1 MTREELKKEL
11 IELIQ
16 TDDEFRL
23 ILIGALSSGFVTR
36 EETNKI
42 LNEIKKLREDFNK
55 QFKAFGEKMD
65 AFERRMDAFERRMDA
80 FEERMDAFERGMDA
94 FERRMDAFERR
105 MDAFERRMTELRED
119 FNRGMKA
126 FDIKL
131 SARGARWG
139 IMNESAI
146 RNALKGL
153 LSEKLDL
160 KVSRWEF
167 FDRDGIVYGKPSLID
182 VDLAITDSE
191 HILIEIKSHVRKSD
205 VAELLR
211 ISELYQKSEGIKPSL
226 MIVTPYIEGKAKE
239 FAEANGIKVYTSDEL
254 IY

>member
-80 FEERMDAFERGMDA
+80 FEERMDAFER
-94 FERRMDAFERR
+94 R

-131 SARGARWG
+131 SALGARWG

-153 LSEKLDL
+153 LSEKLNL
-160 KVSRWEF
+160 KVSKWEF
-167 FDRDGIVYGKPSLID
+167 FDRNGIVYGKPSLID

-226 MIVTPYIEGKAKE
+226 MIVTPYIEEKAKE

>member
-65 AFERRMDAFERRMDA
+65 AFERRMDAFERRM
-80 FEERMDAFERGMDA
+80 
-94 FERRMDAFERR
+94 
-105 MDAFERRMTELRED
+105 TELRED

-131 SARGARWG
+131 SALGARWG

-146 RNALKGL
+146 RNALKGPL
-153 LSEKLDL
+153 AEKLDL
-160 KVSRWEF
+160 KVSRWEL
-167 FDRDGIVYGKPSLID
+167 FDRDGVVYGKPSLID

-211 ISELYQKSEGIKPSL
+211 ISELYQKSKGIKPSL
-226 MIVTPYIEGKAKE
+226 MIVTPYIEEKAKE
-239 FAEANGIKVYTSDEL
+239 FAEANGIKIYTSDEL

>member
-1 MTREELKKEL
+1 MTREKLKKEL

-65 AFERRMDAFERRMDA
+65 AFERRMDAFERRM
-80 FEERMDAFERGMDA
+80 
-94 FERRMDAFERR
+94 
-105 MDAFERRMTELRED
+105 TELRED

-131 SARGARWG
+131 SALGARWG

>member
-65 AFERRMDAFERRMDA
+65 AFERRMDAFERRM
-80 FEERMDAFERGMDA
+80 
-94 FERRMDAFERR
+94 
-105 MDAFERRMTELRED
+105 TELRED

-131 SARGARWG
+131 SALGARWG

-153 LSEKLDL
+153 LSEKLNL
-160 KVSRWEF
+160 KVSKWEF
-167 FDRDGIVYGKPSLID
+167 FDRNGIVYGKPSLID

-226 MIVTPYIEGKAKE
+226 MIVTPYIEEKAKE